1 MINEEQFRQKI
12 NRWNR
17 RKPKV
22 TPVLK
27 CKRVSEDAILPT
39 RGSDWSAGLDFYSMV
54 DVEIQPGDIVGF
66 HTGWAMEI
74 PRGFFGHLV
83 TRSSLG
89 KNGVRIAAGANV
101 IDSDYRGEVIAYMI
115 NDGIYPRHVGKG
127 DRFAQIVIIPCSYLD
142 AVEVDELSE
151 TERGTGGFG
160 STGR

>member
-1 MINEEQFRQKI
+1 MM

-17 RKPKV
+17 RKTKTEEHSIPA
-22 TPVLK
+22 LK
-27 CKRVSEDAILPT
+27 CKRMSEDAILPT
-39 RGSDWSAGLDFYSMV
+39 RGSDWSAGLDLYSMV

-142 AVEVDELSE
+142 AVEVEELSE
-151 TERGTGGFG
+151 TKRGTGGFG

>member
-1 MINEEQFRQKI
+1 MM
-12 NRWNR
+12 NRWKNR
-17 RKPKV
+17 EKTKTEEHSIP
-22 TPVLK
+22 TLK
-27 CKRVSEDAILPT
+27 CKRMSEDAILPT
-39 RGSDWSAGLDFYSMV
+39 RGSDWSAGLDLYSME
-54 DVEIQPGDIVGF
+54 DVEIRPGDIVGF

-115 NDGIYPRHVGKG
+115 NDGIYPRHIRKG
-127 DRFAQIVIIPCSYLD
+127 DRFAQMVIIPCSYLN